1 MLLKLRVDLIVGVF
15 LNQACKS
22 VLVDICVI
30 ELVDVV
36 VLGVAKLHDG
46 VFESDGALLVG
57 IGNRGS
63 VAAIHLGVDKV
74 LLNVNVL
81 LDVLDGLLLVL
92 LCELVRLDQCALKRI
107 VGVGIFGKRLGCG
120 DLTAARLILEE
131 LFLGAAVDD
140 LVALTLGKRGVW

>member
-1 MLLKLRVDLIVGVF
+1 MLLKLRVDFIAGVF
-15 LNQACKS
+15 LDQACQS
-22 VLVDICVI
+22 ILVYLCVI
-30 ELVDVV
+30 ELIDVV
-36 VLGVAKLHDG
+36 VLGVAQLHNG
-46 VFESDGALLVG
+46 VFESNGTLLVG
-57 IGNRGS
+57 VGNGGS
-63 VAAIHLGVDKV
+63 VAAVHLGVDQV
-74 LLNVNVL
+74 FLNVNVL
-81 LDVLDGLLLVL
+81 FYVLDGLLLVL